1 VDDWQ
6 CVGDLAVNFTCLF
19 GVVRTVAHL
28 YSMLCDAKTGCTVQ
42 KQEQRGMECAW
53 CLSLDST
60 MSEVERAHYGSEEK
74 EYISA

>member
-1 VDDWQ
+1 
-6 CVGDLAVNFTCLF
+6 
-19 GVVRTVAHL
+19 
-28 YSMLCDAKTGCTVQ
+28 MLCDAKTGCTVQ

-60 MSEVERAHYGSEEK
+60 MSEVKRAHYGSEKK